1 MRGMRKGALIALLLA
16 VTLLPG
22 ARAEQAHPE
31 VLFVGE
37 NWVLELGDGYEV
49 QCVHGENQLARLW
62 GDAGITV
69 LAKGVEAVR
78 SGEGWLLA
86 RGADAGDAARPLLP
100 RRGASDAETPY
111 WLVDTADGAVHGPF
125 FGEAAFETA
134 CAALGAPSAGAWRSL
149 YGWPE
154 GAKLAMT
161 YIYDEATAWELS
173 TLDYPGAER
182 FSPEDC
188 LYIDTHGGF
197 LGDGATFAR
206 LRFAPEDGAALEQVL
221 AEEGGWQALPV
232 TGVAANR
239 VNWGLPID
247 DCYRTTE
254 ERPEFPEITDGLWH
268 FRNTTP
274 DGDGV
279 RNFELWI
286 CDSETATLYYHEYDS

>member
-16 VTLLPG
+16 VISLLSG
-22 ARAEQAHPE
+22 CVDEMRLEE
-31 VLFVGE
+31 LFLGE
-37 NWVLELGDGYEV
+37 NWGLELGDGYEI
-49 QCVHGENQLARLW
+49 QCIDGENRLARI
-62 GDAGITV
+62 GEDERITV
-69 LAKGVEAVR
+69 LARGVEAVC
-78 SGEGWLLA
+78 SEEGWLLA
-86 RGADAGDAARPLLP
+86 CGENDA
-100 RRGASDAETPY
+100 PY
-111 WLVDTADGAVHGPF
+111 WLIDTTGDVVHGPF
-125 FGEAAFETA
+125 AGEDAFETA
-134 CAALGAPSAGAWRSL
+134 CAELDVPTDGAWTSL
-149 YGWPE
+149 QSLPE
-154 GAKLAMT
+154 DAVFVFLR
-161 YIYDEATAWELS
+161 IYDEATARELA

-182 FSPEDC
+182 FSPEGC

-232 TGVAANR
+232 TGVAADR

-286 CDSETATLYYHEYDS
+286 FDSETATLYYHEYDS

>member
-1 MRGMRKGALIALLLA
+1 MRAPAAPPIR
-16 VTLLPG
+16 
-22 ARAEQAHPE
+22 
-31 VLFVGE
+31 VG
-37 NWVLELGDGYEV
+37 
-49 QCVHGENQLARLW
+49 C
-62 GDAGITV
+62 GDA
-69 LAKGVEAVR
+69 
-78 SGEGWLLA
+78 LLA
-86 RGADAGDAARPLLP
+86 RRHDGWRGPTDRFPGQTPLRPPAR
-100 RRGASDAETPY
+100 RS
-111 WLVDTADGAVHGPF
+111 
-125 FGEAAFETA
+125 
-134 CAALGAPSAGAWRSL
+134 APPGKAWRSL
-149 YGWPE
+149 QGWPDDAE
-154 GAKLAMT
+154 FALLR
-161 YIYDEATAWELS
+161 IYDEATAWELS

-232 TGVAANR
+232 TGVAADR

-254 ERPEFPEITDGLWH
+254 ERPEFPEVTDGLWH

-279 RNFELWI
+279 
-286 CDSETATLYYHEYDS
+286 

>member
-1 MRGMRKGALIALLLA
+1 M
-16 VTLLPG
+16 
-22 ARAEQAHPE
+22 
-31 VLFVGE
+31 
-37 NWVLELGDGYEV
+37 
-49 QCVHGENQLARLW
+49 
-62 GDAGITV
+62 

-182 FSPEDC
+182 FSPEGC